1 MEANLNLKFITIE
14 GGDGAGKSTY
24 IPVIKEHLES
34 LGHQVLLTREPG
46 GTKLGE
52 SLRETLLRE
61 PMTPLAETMLMFSAR
76 AEHVETVIRPA
87 LEKDIWV
94 ICDRFTDST
103 MAYQSFA
110 KGVPESV
117 IRALQKLVQGDLKP
131 ALTFVFDVPLSVSKA
146 RLMKTGKI
154 PDKFEG
160 AGDTFQENVQ
170 NGFKTIVKSDPNRC
184 KLIDSS
190 RSIEETNE
198 QVLIVLNNHIE
209 VVSYYDMKKKDK
221 MKMR

>member
-1 MEANLNLKFITIE
+1 MEPNMNLRFITIE

-24 IPVIKEHLES
+24 IPVIKQHLES

-52 SLRETLLRE
+52 TLRETALRE
-61 PMTPLAETMLMFSAR
+61 PMSPLAETMLMFTAR

-87 LEKDIWV
+87 LEKSIWV

-117 IRALQKLVQGDLKP
+117 IRSLTETVQGDLRP
-131 ALTFVFDVPLSVSKA
+131 GLTFVFDVPLSISKA

-154 PDKFEG
+154 PDKFESE
-160 AGDTFQENVQ
+160 DDIFFEKVQ
-170 NGFKTIVKSDPNRC
+170 NGFKSIVKREPNRC

-190 RSIEETNE
+190 RTIEETNE
-198 QVLIVLNNHIE
+198 QVLILLNNHIE
-209 VVSYYDMKKKDK
+209 MVSYHDMKKKEK